1 MPMQER
7 GTSGFV
13 PEVLRTTVTVGGV
26 LALVDLWQVALLNP
40 GSLRGSGV
48 AWLIGLYLASAFG
61 AAVVL
66 HGIAALAGRR
76 EAGGLIRGLLLAGG
90 GFILG
95 AEAYLR
101 TLSPTSSM
109 RLPGVAAILVAALV
123 LLWPLTRLFRRPG
136 GAMAGILVLLL
147 AAGGFGAARGFTGG
161 SETPQNA
168 ATLAPGSRPNI
179 VLVLIDTLRADHLGT
194 YGYERPTSP
203 NIDAFAKDAVVFEQA
218 FSQSSWTKPAM
229 ASLLTGHFPSMH
241 QTNLEQQKLPESE
254 TIVTQLLRD
263 QGYQT
268 VVLSGNPW
276 VTPDYGF
283 GRGVDYFYSIY
294 DERFARVTLFMN
306 ALKRLSK
313 QMGNRNLLYNKVKL
327 LVQGELSTTARDE
340 VLTTE
345 AGRWLDANHGRP
357 FYMHV
362 HYMSPHHPYDPPAP
376 FDKWVPDKSAKPMTY
391 YPKKSYFPFDE
402 GQAIPDAQREDM
414 IARYDGDILF
424 VDTVFQTLVDK
435 LKSLGILDDTIVVVM
450 ADHGEEF
457 YEHKNWGHGQGLYN
471 ELIHVPLIIRYPKA
485 FQPTRIKTPVMSVD
499 VVPTLLDLAS
509 APPKPTAAG
518 KSLVP
523 LAKGD
528 DVPRNPQ
535 AFSELIYR
543 FGATRSVVDDKYK
556 LIHKQQDQRVGT
568 EMYDLATD
576 YPEQKNLV
584 EVDTAEAGR
593 LQTQM
598 ADTLKWADA
607 HKATA
612 AEAKIDDEMGKR
624 LKALGYLN

>member
-1 MPMQER
+1 MAMQQR
-7 GTSGFV
+7 GTTGFV
-13 PEVLRTTVTVGGV
+13 PEVLRTTFTVGGV
-26 LALVDLWQVALLNP
+26 LALVDLAQVAVWNP
-40 GSLRGSGV
+40 GSLRASGV

-66 HGIAALAGRR
+66 HGLATVLGRR
-76 EAGGLIRGLLLAGG
+76 ESGGLIRGGLLAAGA
-90 GFILG
+90 FILG

-101 TLSPTSSM
+101 TLSPTSTM
-109 RLPGVAAILVAALV
+109 RLPGVLGIAVVAIV
-123 LLWPLTRLFRRPG
+123 LLWPLSRLFRRPG
-136 GAMAGILVLLL
+136 GAALGALVVLL
-147 AAGGFGAARGFTGG
+147 AIGGFGAARGFTAGP
-161 SETPQNA
+161 ETAKNA
-168 ATLAPGSRPNI
+168 AALAPGSRPNI
-179 VLVLIDTLRADHLGT
+179 LLVLIDTLRADHLGT
-194 YGYERPTSP
+194 YGYSRPTSP
-203 NIDAFAKDAVVFEQA
+203 NIDAFAKESVLFEQA

-268 VVLSGNPW
+268 AVLSGNPW
-276 VTPDYGF
+276 ITPDYGF
-283 GRGVDYFYSIY
+283 GRGVDHFYSIY

-313 QMGNRNLLYNKVKL
+313 QMGSRNWVYNRVKL

-345 AGRWLDANHGRP
+345 ASRWLDANHERP

-362 HYMSPHHPYDPPAP
+362 HYMSPHHPYDPPPP

-402 GQAIPDAQREDM
+402 GQAISDAQREDM

-424 VDTVFQTLVDK
+424 ADTVFQKLVDK
-435 LKSLGILDDTIVVVM
+435 LKALGILDDTIIVVM

-471 ELIHVPLIIRYPKA
+471 ELIHIPLIIRYPKA
-485 FQPTRIKTPVMSVD
+485 FQPGRIKTPVMSVD
-499 VVPTLLDLAS
+499 VVPTMLEMAS
-509 APPKPTAAG
+509 APPKATAAG

-523 LAKGD
+523 LAKGET
-528 DVPRNPQ
+528 VPRNPQ

-556 LIHKQQDQRVGT
+556 LIHKQQDERVAT

-576 YPEQKNLV
+576 YPEQKNLAQQ
-584 EVDTAEAGR
+584 DTAEAGK

-598 ADTLKWADA
+598 ADTLKWADE

>member
-1 MPMQER
+1 MPMQQR
-7 GTSGFV
+7 GTTGFV

-26 LALVDLWQVALLNP
+26 LAAVDLWQVAVWNP

-48 AWLIGLYLASAFG
+48 AWLIGLYLATAFG
-61 AAVVL
+61 GAVVL
-66 HGIAALAGRR
+66 HALAALLGWRN
-76 EAGGLIRGLLLAGG
+76 AGGWIRGLLLAGG
-90 GFILG
+90 GCILG

-101 TLSPTSSM
+101 TLSPTSGM
-109 RLPGVAAILVAALV
+109 RLPGVIGIAVAALV
-123 LLWPLTRLFRRPG
+123 LLWPLTRLFRQPG
-136 GAMAGILVLLL
+136 GGLVALLVVLLG
-147 AAGGFGAARGFTGG
+147 AGGVGAARGFTGG
-161 SETPQNA
+161 PEAPQNA
-168 ATLAPGSRPNI
+168 ATLASGSRPNI

-194 YGYERPTSP
+194 YGYSRPTSP
-203 NIDAFAKDAVVFEQA
+203 NIDAFAADAVLFEQA

-229 ASLLTGHFPSMH
+229 ASLLTGHYPSMH

-263 QGYQT
+263 QGYRT
-268 VVLSGNPW
+268 AVLSGNPW
-276 VTPDYGF
+276 ITPDYGF
-283 GRGVDYFYSIY
+283 GRGVDHFYSIY

-306 ALKRLSK
+306 ALKRISK
-313 QMGNRNLLYNKVKL
+313 QTGGRNWIYNKVKL

-345 AGRWLDANHGRP
+345 ASRWLDANHDRP

-362 HYMSPHHPYDPPAP
+362 HYMSPHHPYDPPP
-376 FDKWVPDKSAKPMTY
+376 PYDKWVPDKSAKPVTY

-402 GQAIPDAQREDM
+402 GQAIPEAQREDM

-424 VDTVFQTLVDK
+424 VDTVFQKLLGK
-435 LKSLGILDDTIVVVM
+435 LKSLGILDDTIVIVV

-485 FQPTRIKTPVMSVD
+485 FQPSRIGTPVMSVD
-499 VVPTLLDLAS
+499 ILPTVLELAS

-518 KSLVP
+518 RSLVP

-528 DVPRNPQ
+528 TVPRNPQ

-543 FGATRSVVDDKYK
+543 FGATRSVVDDKHK
-556 LIHKQQDQRVGT
+556 LIHKQQDQRVAS
-568 EMYDLATD
+568 ELYDLSTD
-576 YPEQKNLV
+576 YPEQKDLV
-584 EVDTAEAGR
+584 AQDATEAAK
-593 LQTQM
+593 LQSQM
-598 ADTLKWADA
+598 TDTLKWADA